1 MNSRCASGFPALNRT
16 RFSVVNM
23 SMSERLQQALDARG
37 RNAASVV
44 AELKASKGMVY
55 NILSGKTNPDNVR
68 ASTVEAICTALAISP
83 MWLLTGKGPMEPA
96 PVDTTRR
103 TAVREDSPP
112 YLRPITG
119 WDRPDDLPA
128 QSFAFLPH
136 LDAYMSAGN
145 GGPSADAVEATDKAT
160 PFRSDYLRRKGWS
173 PATHYT
179 MRCKGDS
186 MEPTIQD
193 GAPVVIDTS
202 DEGRRIRSGRV
213 YAIAFDGERLLKRLD
228 RLPGG
233 MLRIRSDNPSTM
245 YAPFE
250 VPEASIEVIGRA
262 VWTPTEL

>member
-1 MNSRCASGFPALNRT
+1 MNMN
-16 RFSVVNM
+16 
-23 SMSERLQQALDARG
+23 MSERLQQALDARG

-68 ASTVEAICTALAISP
+68 ASTLDAICTALSISP
-83 MWLLTGKGPMEPA
+83 VWLMTGKGPMEPT
-96 PVDTTRR
+96 PQEP
-103 TAVREDSPP
+103 TARPLIREDRPA

-119 WDRPDDLPA
+119 WDTPADLPA
-128 QSFAFLPH
+128 EGFAFLPH
-136 LDAYMSAGN
+136 LDAYMSAGH
-145 GGPSADAVEATDKAT
+145 GGPSADAVEITDKAT
-160 PFRSDYLRRKGWS
+160 PFRSDYLRRKGWN
-173 PATHYT
+173 PRTHFT

-233 MLRIRSDNPSTM
+233 LLRIRSDNLSPM
-245 YAPFE
+245 YAPYE

>member
-1 MNSRCASGFPALNRT
+1 VL
-16 RFSVVNM
+16 NM

-96 PVDTTRR
+96 PVDPTRR

-119 WDRPDDLPA
+119 WDRPDDLPT
-128 QSFAFLPH
+128 QGFAFLPH

-173 PATHYT
+173 PSTHYT

-202 DEGRRIRSGRV
+202 ADGTFYADAQDCIDQSLTYWGECASRRAALDDFGACMSEV
-213 YAIAFDGERLLKRLD
+213 ACSDYSPDAF
-228 RLPGG
+228 
-233 MLRIRSDNPSTM
+233 NPASTPC
-245 YAPFE
+245 AQQWDQLG
-250 VPEASIEVIGRA
+250 ASE
-262 VWTPTEL
+262 PCN